1 MTAVRTVLAA
11 GAAFCVAMAFWPR
24 PSAGAQTV
32 SRVCTG
38 CNFAGAAL
46 AAADFTNG
54 IYIGNNFAGANLERA
69 SFRGAKLVAA
79 NFQGADLRGAAFDNS
94 DCTACNF
101 LGAKLDGATFSGVR
115 MTAANFEGF
124 AAAIDDGQL
133 RQLFS
138 GCVSC
143 NFAKGRLSGRDLSG
157 ATLIVMDFSQADLRG
172 TNFTGTI
179 LCWNNIAGSHRE
191 VKCATMNGAQVAGAK
206 FVNIRLCDDPIDR
219 LGCTTV
225 DADALRRYSGSAL
238 DGASF
243 K

>member
-1 MTAVRTVLAA
+1 VRLSGVLAA
-11 GAAFCVAMAFWPR
+11 GALVVAALASWPR

-54 IYIGNNFAGANLERA
+54 VYIGNNFAEANLERA

-79 NFQGADLRGAAFDNS
+79 NFEGADLRGAAFDNS

-124 AAAIDDGQL
+124 AATVDDAAL
-133 RQLFS
+133 RQLFT

-143 NFAKGRLSGRDLSG
+143 NFAKSKLSGRDLSG

-179 LCWNNIAGSHRE
+179 LCWNNIAGTHRD
-191 VKCATMNGAQVAGAK
+191 VKCATMRDAQVAGAK

-219 LGCTTV
+219 LNCTTIAP
-225 DADALRRYSGSAL
+225 DTLRRYSGSTL
-238 DGASF
+238 EGAIF
-243 K
+243 Q